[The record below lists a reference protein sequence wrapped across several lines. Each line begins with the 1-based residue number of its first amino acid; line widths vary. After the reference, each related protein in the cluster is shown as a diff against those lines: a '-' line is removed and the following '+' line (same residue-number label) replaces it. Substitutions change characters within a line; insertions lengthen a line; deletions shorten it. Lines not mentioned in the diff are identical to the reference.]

1 MITSTKQ
8 QNSAAALSEQP
19 PRYRHARWL
28 IVVPLSI
35 FLFTLVEKYVATDSY
50 NVMHMTFDNRI
61 PFVPI
66 FIVPYTLWYPALFI
80 IGLHHLRRDADAFRR
95 YMWSFGLTY
104 AISIFVY
111 IVYPNGQNM
120 RPNLCGAD
128 DIFTQTIAYL
138 HTIDTNTNVFPSI
151 HTTGSLLIIFAVF
164 DSKLTR
170 RVRYIIPAVVFFVLT
185 AVSTVC
191 LKQHSIT
198 DIFGGVV
205 VGVVI
210 YLVVY
215 VWIRKIQ
222 AKRRKRN
229 AHRAC

>member
-1 MITSTKQ
+1 MTTSTEQ
-8 QNSAAALSEQP
+8 QNSVNVLSAP
-19 PRYRHARWL
+19 TSRYRHAKWL
-28 IVVPLSI
+28 LIVPLSL
-35 FLFTLVEKYVATDSY
+35 FLFTLVEKYVATGSY
-50 NVMHMTFDNRI
+50 NVMHVPFDNRI

-66 FIVPYTLWYPALFI
+66 FIVPYTLWYPALFVV
-80 IGLHHLRRDADAFRR
+80 GLHHFFRDAEAFRR

-104 AISIFVY
+104 AISILVY
-111 IVYPNGQNM
+111 IIYPNGQNM
-120 RPNLCGAD
+120 RPNLRGAD

-151 HTTGSLLIIFAVF
+151 HTTGALLIIFAVL
-164 DSKLTR
+164 DSCLTR
-170 RVRYIIPAVVFFVLT
+170 RARWIVPAVVFFVLT

-210 YLVVY
+210 YFVVY
-215 VWIRKIQ
+215 VLIRKIQ
-222 AKRRKRN
+222 IRRRN
-229 AHRAC
+229 RGAHRAC